1 MILKHN
7 RTMSVLA
14 ATAAALAIG
23 ASPALAGEDDDDEY
37 DSDDATQVAP
47 VQSSGSEA
55 GSSQAGVPQGG
66 VAAGAGGMADQGP
79 GIALLGLASG
89 ALLLLATGGGWSPSR
104 VARSRAA
111 PAPLTLGEREADG
124 LASRPCP

>member
-1 MILKHN
+1 MTLKQN

-37 DSDDATQVAP
+37 DDDEVTQVAP
-47 VQSSGSEA
+47 PRPVERLRLRVRLARRS
-55 GSSQAGVPQGG
+55 AGVPQGG
-66 VAAGAGGMADQGP
+66 VATGAGGMAEQGP

-89 ALLLLATGGGWSPSR
+89 ALVLMATGGR
-104 VARSRAA
+104 LIAVARRS
-111 PAPLTLGEREADG
+111 E
-124 LASRPCP
+124 S

>member
-1 MILKHN
+1 MTLKQN

-37 DSDDATQVAP
+37 DSDDVTQVAP
-47 VQSSGSEA
+47 VQSSSSGSEA
-55 GSSQAGVPQGG
+55 SSAQVGVPQGG
-66 VAAGAGGMADQGP
+66 VATGAGGMAEQGP

-89 ALLLLATGGGWSPSR
+89 ALVLMASGGR
-104 VARSRAA
+104 LIAVARRS
-111 PAPLTLGEREADG
+111 E
-124 LASRPCP
+124 S